1 MFTILLL
8 SWRWYVNISWLY
20 SSLQHDL
27 QQNTWRAILLQT
39 VRHYRR
45 IYHLLIKNCI
55 LQMARHRGRILSPVY
70 HYGYLCDAII
80 LLFTLRPLF
89 TRYPRGSVF
98 TWHYGLQR
106 ILKSSNAAMS
116 IEVTTKCGFPG
127 GHLYKHWKWHMSFFV
142 VCFFQRYL
150 LLLLFIFWGN
160 NKFSLLLVCIMEKQ

>member
-8 SWRWYVNISWLY
+8 SWRWYVNISWLH

-116 IEVTTKCGFPG
+116 IEVTTKCGFPRRSSLQTLKMIYVVFCG
-127 GHLYKHWKWHMSFFV
+127 LFFPT
-142 VCFFQRYL
+142 
-150 LLLLFIFWGN
+150 LFIIIIVYILG
-160 NKFSLLLVCIMEKQ
+160 